1 MFCRYLGF
9 AGCIKDFDVADVPDS
24 LFDLSK
30 PNMTGSNE
38 TRGSCYDTAQPGLG
52 FNGSA
57 WARFG
62 TKLKAVTNTSV
73 RRRNLQSFRGPSVL
87 LSGVIWPALWFNK
100 LLTSSGL

>member
-1 MFCRYLGF
+1 MLFACFCRYLGF
-9 AGCIKDFDVADVPDS
+9 VGCIKDFDVADAPHS

-62 TKLKAVTNTSV
+62 KKSFTNLNHLTVTYACI
-73 RRRNLQSFRGPSVL
+73 RHRHVL
-87 LSGVIWPALWFNK
+87 LFRC
-100 LLTSSGL
+100 SSFSLV

>member
-1 MFCRYLGF
+1 MFVFCRYLGF
-9 AGCIKDFDVADVPDS
+9 AGCIKDFDVADAPDS

-38 TRGSCYDTAQPGLG
+38 KRGSCYDIAQPGLG

-62 TKLKAVTNTSV
+62 MNASRISIKV
-73 RRRNLQSFRGPSVL
+73 P
-87 LSGVIWPALWFNK
+87 
-100 LLTSSGL
+100 